1 MHVTSTFNVENT
13 LNEWL
18 QNGLAALTKPAW
30 LPSYTF
36 VQNFQKLTASLPAVS
51 VHHLSGVGTKKYE
64 GDNAEL
70 GVNAIWKHG
79 IMDVSVWVKRSNLN
93 SPDNHTA
100 QLRTLQAMV
109 EEVATATQGVVIKDW
124 QTSQGSPQATAYRVN
139 IGNVAVVDTGQ
150 DPNPDIE
157 RRRILINY
165 DWNLRA

>member
-1 MHVTSTFNVENT
+1 MNVTSVFNVEAT

-36 VQNFQKLTASLPAVS
+36 VQNFQELTASLPAIS
-51 VHHLSGVGTKKYE
+51 VHHLSGVGTKRYE
-64 GDNAEL
+64 GNNAES
-70 GVNAIWKHG
+70 GVQAVWKHG
-79 IMDVSVWVKRSNLN
+79 IMDVSAWVKRSPLN
-93 SPDNHTA
+93 AADNHTA
-100 QLRTLQAMV
+100 QLRTMQAMI
-109 EEVATATQGVVIKDW
+109 EEVATGTRGVVIKDW
-124 QTSQGSPQATAYRVN
+124 QTSQSAPTATAYRIN
-139 IGNVAVVDTGQ
+139 IGNIAVVETGQ